1 MMIRS
6 ICLTALLVSTAAFTV
21 TAQAEQVEARN
32 PQSVVAAL
40 QEGGYKAVLAKD
52 ANEDPRIESASAGA
66 KFIINFYGCADH
78 KNCNSLTFFAGWT
91 GLNVS
96 MNQMNEWN
104 KIRRFSRAYIDNDG
118 DPILE
123 FDIDL
128 DDGGMSQELFIN
140 NVEYWDTSLASF
152 KQHISAQ

>member
-1 MMIRS
+1 MLRT
-6 ICLTALLVSTAAFTV
+6 LFPTVLLVSTAAY
-21 TAQAEQVEARN
+21 TAQAHPDQVEASN

-40 QEGGYKAVLAKD
+40 QAGGYKAVLAKD
-52 ANEDPRIESASAGA
+52 AAEDPRIESASSGA
-66 KFIINFYGCADH
+66 KFIINFYGCKDH

-91 GLNVS
+91 GLDVS

-140 NVEYWDTSLASF
+140 NVEYWDTSLAGF

>member
-1 MMIRS
+1 MMFRS
-6 ICLTALLVSTAAFTV
+6 ICLITLLFSTASYT
-21 TAQAEQVEARN
+21 TQAYADLVEATN

-40 QEGGYKAVLAKD
+40 QAGGYKAVLAKD
-52 ANEDPRIESASAGA
+52 ANEDPRIESASSGA
-66 KFIINFYGCADH
+66 KFIINFYGCQNH
-78 KNCNSLTFFAGWT
+78 LKCTSLTFFAGWT